1 MVKLF
6 PGFDPAMLKAMV
18 DAGCKGIVVEA
29 YGLGGMNYMR
39 RNMVKAVGEIIKQ
52 GIPVIACSQCLYE
65 RTDLTKYEVGRAAL
79 LEGAISGRDM
89 TSESAVTKLMWA
101 LGQEMDLE
109 EIRAFFNKDIAGEVT
124 IASRR

>member
-1 MVKLF
+1 
-6 PGFDPAMLKAMV
+6 MV

-124 IASRR
+124 ISSRR